1 MKPRNLACSRRV
13 IRLVAVFLL
22 VTTALPIPLAQAE
35 GFPRDGDEPLQ
46 GLLERTLAD
55 LGLEAPAADG
65 RLAVTIVRLD
75 GKEVWG
81 LGMVNGHR
89 GFYAASLPKIAVL
102 YGAGIAL
109 DEGRMEL
116 DTELHDDLVAMIR
129 TSCNPCTNRVLDRI
143 GRSWLLEQ
151 LQQGDTPFYDPELG
165 GGLWVG
171 KDFARRPAY
180 ERDPLGGFS
189 HAATAWQAARFYH
202 ELFRGDLASPEVTAL
217 MLEAL
222 SEPAIDHKFV
232 AGLEGVEATLYR
244 KSGTW
249 RNHHADSVLVDAER
263 GRYILVALARDPAGG
278 AWLESLARA
287 LHEPVLALGPGS

>member
-1 MKPRNLACSRRV
+1 MKRHLLQIVGLLTILLAPA
-13 IRLVAVFLL
+13 I
-22 VTTALPIPLAQAE
+22 QAE
-35 GFPRDGDEPLQ
+35 SLPRDAGGPVQALLDHTVDE
-46 GLLERTLAD
+46 
-55 LGLEAPAADG
+55 LGLSEPVAQG
-65 RLAVTIVRLD
+65 RLGIALIRIQ
-75 GKEVWG
+75 GKEVFG
-81 LGMVNGHR
+81 LGLVNGHQ

-102 YGAGIAL
+102 YGAGVAL
-109 DEGRMEL
+109 DEGRIQL
-116 DTELHDDLVAMIR
+116 DPELHDDLVAMIR

-143 GRSWLLEQ
+143 GRDWLLEQ

-171 KDFARRPAY
+171 KDFARRPAF
-180 ERDPLGGFS
+180 ERDPLGCVS
-189 HAATAWQAARFYH
+189 HAATAWQAARFYF
-202 ELFRGDLASPEVTAL
+202 ELFRGDLASPEVTDL

-222 SEPAIDHKFV
+222 SEPGINHKFV
-232 AGLEGVEATLYR
+232 AGLEGVDARLYR

-287 LHEPVLALGPGS
+287 LHEPVLALDPGP